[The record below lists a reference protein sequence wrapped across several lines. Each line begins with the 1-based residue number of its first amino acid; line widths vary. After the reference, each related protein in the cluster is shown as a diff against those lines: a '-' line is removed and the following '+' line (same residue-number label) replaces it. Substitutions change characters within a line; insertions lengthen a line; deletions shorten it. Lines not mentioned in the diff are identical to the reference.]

1 MKRNSEFGIQNS
13 VGASLRGAERRG
25 NPEELRIK
33 RKGEVSP
40 SVRPP
45 AVLHTRNAPNNW
57 KFRGKKRKIVDF
69 SNPRGNKKGKI
80 YAI

>member
-1 MKRNSEFGIQNS
+1 M
-13 VGASLRGAERRG
+13 GASLRGAERRG

-40 SVRPP
+40 LKS
-45 AVLHTRNAPNNW
+45 PNNR
-57 KFRGKKRKIVDF
+57 KFRGKKIVDF

-80 YAI
+80 YEI

>member
-1 MKRNSEFGIQNS
+1 

-40 SVRPP
+40 SAALCCILPP
-45 AVLHTRNAPNNW
+45 RLRGHPLKSPNNW

-69 SNPRGNKKGKI
+69 SNPRGNKKKEI
-80 YAI
+80 KE